1 MNAAMISKN
10 LGILLMVEAASML
23 PSLLVSIIYKQNDI
37 QAFIITMMI
46 LIVTGFVMYK
56 IPARNK
62 NFYTRDGFAIVSLG
76 WVLVSLFGALPFFIS
91 GAIPSYVNA
100 VFETVSGF
108 TTTGSTILKEIESL
122 PRGILFWRSF
132 TNWIGGMGVLV
143 MMLAVLPAAGANTLH
158 IMKAESPGPD
168 PGKLVPKIGQTAKI
182 LYLMYIALSI
192 VQISLLL
199 IGGMPL
205 YDTLIHTFSTAGTGG
220 FSNMNT
226 SVGAYNNIYFEIVI
240 TLFMFLFGVNFT
252 LYYQALKGGIKNI
265 TKDEEFRFYF
275 FTAVGAI
282 LLITWN
288 TCGPIFGT
296 VWESLRHASF
306 QVSSIMTTTGFSSAN
321 FDLWPVFSKTILIV
335 LMFIGASAG
344 STAGGI
350 KCVRFV
356 LLFKTI
362 KREVRRIIHPRSV
375 YTVKYGGK
383 TVDSDILSGVMNYF
397 FIYIALFAISLLL
410 VSLDGFDM
418 VTNFSA
424 VATTI
429 GNVGPGLAVVGPTGS
444 FADYSDLSKII
455 FSFTMLF
462 GRLEIYPM
470 LILFAPTFWKR
481 VNI

>member
-1 MNAAMISKN
+1 MNIAMILKN
-10 LGILLMVEAASML
+10 LGILLMVEAGCML
-23 PSLLVSIIYKQNDI
+23 PPLLVAIIYNQNDI
-37 QAFIITMMI
+37 SAFMITIIA
-46 LIVTGFVMYK
+46 LVVFGFAMYK
-56 IPARNK
+56 VPARNK
-62 NFYTRDGFAIVSLG
+62 YFYARDGFAIVSLG
-76 WVLVSLFGALPFFIS
+76 WILVSLFGAIPFCIS
-91 GAIPSYVNA
+91 GAIPSYVDA

-122 PRGILFWRSF
+122 PRGIIFWRSF

-168 PGKLVPKIGQTAKI
+168 PGKLVPKIGQSAKI
-182 LYLMYIALSI
+182 LYLMYIALSL
-192 VQISLLL
+192 VQITLLL
-199 IGGMPL
+199 LAGMPL
-205 YDTLIHTFSTAGTGG
+205 YDTLIHTFSAAGTGG

-226 SVGAYNNIYFEIVI
+226 SVGAYNNVYFEVI
-240 TLFMFLFGVNFT
+240 ITVFMFLFGVNFT
-252 LYYQALKGGIKNI
+252 LYYQAIKGGVKNI
-265 TKDEEFRFYF
+265 FKDEEFRFYL

-288 TCGPIFGT
+288 IWGPNFNT

-306 QVSSIMTTTGFSSAN
+306 QVSSIMTTTGFSSTN
-321 FDLWPVFSKTILIV
+321 FDLWPAFSKSILII

-344 STAGGI
+344 STGGGI

-383 TVDSDILSGVMNYF
+383 TVDADILSGVMNYF
-397 FIYIALFAISLLL
+397 FIYIALFTISLLL

-418 VTNFSA
+418 VSNFSA
-424 VATTI
+424 VAATI
-429 GNVGPGLAVVGPTGS
+429 GNIGPGLAVVGPMGS

>member
-1 MNAAMISKN
+1 MNTAMILKN
-10 LGILLMVEAASML
+10 LGILLMVEAGCML
-23 PSLLVSIIYKQNDI
+23 PSLLVAIIYKQSDAM
-37 QAFIITMMI
+37 AFLLTIII
-46 LIVTGFVMYK
+46 LVVTGFVMNK
-56 IPARNK
+56 VPARNK

-76 WVLVSLFGALPFFIS
+76 WILLSLFGALPFFIS
-91 GAIPSYVNA
+91 GAIPSYVDA
-100 VFETVSGF
+100 FFETVSGF

-132 TNWIGGMGVLV
+132 TNWMGGMGVLV
-143 MMLAVLPAAGANTLH
+143 MMLAVLPAAGANTLQ

-168 PGKLVPKIGQTAKI
+168 PGKLVPRIGQTAKI
-182 LYLMYIALSI
+182 LYLMYIALTF
-192 VQISLLL
+192 VQSVLLL

-226 SVGAYNNIYFEIVI
+226 SVGAYNNLYYEII
-240 TLFMFLFGVNFT
+240 IGLFMFLFGVNFT
-252 LYYQALKGGIKNI
+252 LYYQAIKGGIKNI
-265 TKDEEFRFYF
+265 YKDEEFRFYL

-282 LLITWN
+282 LLITLN
-288 TCGPIFGT
+288 TWGPNFAS

-306 QVSSIMTTTGFSSAN
+306 QVSSVMTTTGFSSTN
-321 FDLWPVFSKTILIV
+321 FDLWPVFSKSILIV
-335 LMFIGASAG
+335 LMFVGASAG
-344 STAGGI
+344 STGGGI

-375 YTVKYGGK
+375 YTVKYSGK
-383 TVDSDILSGVMNYF
+383 TVDNDVMSGVMSYF
-397 FIYIALFAISLLL
+397 FIIIVVFTISLLL
-410 VSLDGFDM
+410 ISLDGFDM

-424 VATTI
+424 VVATI
-429 GNVGPGLAVVGPTGS
+429 SNIGPGLAAVGPNGN
-444 FADYSDLSKII
+444 FAAYSDLSKII
-455 FSFTMLF
+455 FSITMLF

-470 LILFAPTFWKR
+470 LILLAPTFWKK

>member
-37 QAFIITMMI
+37 PAFIITIMI
-46 LIVTGFVMYK
+46 LIITGFGMYK
-56 IPARNK
+56 IPVRNK
-62 NFYTRDGFAIVSLG
+62 NYYARDGFAIVSLG
-76 WVLVSLFGALPFFIS
+76 WILVSLFGALPFFIS
-91 GAIPSYVNA
+91 GTIPSYIDA

-108 TTTGSTILKEIESL
+108 TTTGASILREIESL
-122 PRGILFWRSF
+122 PMGILFWRSF
-132 TNWIGGMGVLV
+132 TNWMGGMGVLV

-168 PGKLVPKIGQTAKI
+168 PGKLVPKIGQSAKL
-182 LYLMYIALSI
+182 LYLIYIALSI
-192 VQISLLL
+192 VQILLLL
-199 IGGMPL
+199 IGGMPI

-220 FSNMNT
+220 FSNMNA
-226 SVGAYNNIYFEIVI
+226 SIGAYNNVYFEIII
-240 TLFMFLFGVNFT
+240 TIFMLLFGINFT
-252 LYYQALKGGIKNI
+252 LYYQALKGGIKNVF
-265 TKDEEFRFYF
+265 KNEEFRFYL
-275 FTAVGAI
+275 FTAIGAM

-288 TCGPIFGT
+288 TCGPIFGK

-306 QVSSIMTTTGFSSAN
+306 QVSSIMTTTGFASTN
-321 FDLWPVFSKTILIV
+321 FDIWPVFSKSILV
-335 LMFIGASAG
+335 MLMFIGASAG
-344 STAGGI
+344 STGGGI
-350 KCVRFV
+350 KCIRFI

-383 TVDSDILSGVMNYF
+383 TVENDVMSGVMNYF
-397 FIYIALFAISLLL
+397 FISIVVFTISLLM

-418 VTNFSA
+418 VTNFSG
-424 VATTI
+424 VAATI
-429 GNVGPGLAVVGPTGS
+429 NNIGPGLGVVGPIGNY
-444 FADYSDLSKII
+444 ADYSNLSKIV
-455 FSFTMLF
+455 FSITMLF